1 MAGEKI
7 GTVPIFLGKWGLSLF
22 SHMPLTLFV
31 PDLLP
36 PADAPAAM
44 RELRLPR
51 LEAWLARADAAR
63 EPGSGNAW
71 LLRQWGLGA
80 DAPVAALTLAADG
93 GPREG
98 LWMRADPV
106 HQRLDRHSLVL
117 HDASVLALATEET
130 AAALAALNDFFARDG
145 LAFIAPAGERWYV
158 RLVPGE
164 APRTVPLD
172 EAVGRNPFGM
182 IPSAGA
188 RLSWPSIFSEAQM
201 LLAGLPFNAAREAEG
216 RPALN
221 GVWFW
226 GAGTFPAG
234 LPTAFAAVV
243 ADDPLSR
250 GLALASGSAVHALPE
265 GPADLPSGKSGDC
278 LVVVA
283 TLRAALRRGDV
294 GEWLATARELERA
307 WFTRIGDLLAE
318 HGRVRIVLPAA
329 QDTAVFDIVPKTRWR
344 LFRSARALASHA

>member
-1 MAGEKI
+1 
-7 GTVPIFLGKWGLSLF
+7 
-22 SHMPLTLFV
+22 MPLTLFV

-51 LEAWLARADAAR
+51 LEAWLARAEASR
-63 EPGSGNAW
+63 EPGTGNDW
-71 LLRQWGLGA
+71 LLRQWELGA

-117 HDASVLALATEET
+117 HDASVLALAAEET

-158 RLVPGE
+158 RLAPGE
-164 APRTVPLD
+164 APHTVPLD

-182 IPSAGA
+182 IPRPGT

-234 LPTAFAAVV
+234 LRPAFAAVV
-243 ADDPLSR
+243 ADDPLAR
-250 GLALASGSAVHALPE
+250 GLALAGGCEPRALPE
-265 GPADLPSGKSGDC
+265 GPAGLPSGGTGDC

-283 TLRAALRRGDV
+283 ALRAALRRGDIE
-294 GEWLATARELERA
+294 EWLAAARHLERA
-307 WFTRIGDLLAE
+307 WFTRIGDLLS
-318 HGRVRIVLPAA
+318 GYGGVRIVLPAA
-329 QDTAVFDIVPKTRWR
+329 HDTAVFDIVPRARWR
-344 LFRSARALASHA
+344 LFRSRRLLASHA